1 MPVLRVRSQ
10 RLPPPGGEE
19 GIRTPSPYKFKSPLM
34 SNMIPELPDMPDI
47 GADDSFRLVIK
58 KLSL

>member
-1 MPVLRVRSQ
+1 
-10 RLPPPGGEE
+10 
-19 GIRTPSPYKFKSPLM
+19 M